1 MARRLACLSAIIA
14 IFASPTAIAIANAE
28 APIEDSGLVNCAART
43 EIVSKLD
50 QMFKES
56 PQAVGVVNNQA
67 VVEVFVSAEGTW
79 TILATGTDG
88 NSCVLSSG
96 ENWEAAT
103 LAAGKDA

>member
-1 MARRLACLSAIIA
+1 MGRRLACIA
-14 IFASPTAIAIANAE
+14 AFAAVLATPTVTAVANPE
-28 APIEDSGLVNCAART
+28 PSIEESGMVNCAARND
-43 EIVSKLD
+43 IVSKLD

-67 VVEVFVSAEGTW
+67 VVEIFVSAEGTW